1 VIATGQSRRLHLVIG
16 LCGRMRAHLTVTA
29 AGIEGAVNLERLP

>member
-1 VIATGQSRRLHLVIG
+1 VITARHSRRLHLLIG